1 MTPDWVRREASTFL
15 ALKGQVVASWQGNE
29 MAVRD
34 DPPQFGGPDVPCLQL
49 DPLRMTFD
57 TGMSLRV
64 LAYQGDQAWSLGCA
78 DGGGWQ
84 DEDLGWSIFRR
95 RSLPELPTGRIDEV
109 AAYLDGDTLAEVTL
123 RVGGHDLLI
132 MAGEAGEERSGEL
145 SWHRGDES
153 VLVFTEPG
161 KADAMLWIPPR
172 EPLQSIIG

>member
-64 LAYQGDQAWSLGCA
+64 LTYQGDQAWSLGCA
-78 DGGGWQ
+78 DGGEWQ
-84 DEDLGWSIFRR
+84 DEDPGRSIFRR
-95 RSLPELPTGRIDEV
+95 VLRALIIV
-109 AAYLDGDTLAEVTL
+109 AALLGLAALV
-123 RVGGHDLLI
+123 
-132 MAGEAGEERSGEL
+132 AG
-145 SWHRGDES
+145 S
-153 VLVFTEPG
+153 VRAAAEG
-161 KADAMLWIPPR
+161 AR
-172 EPLQSIIG
+172 